1 MFLTKREKDRKMYI
15 EIVLMGSGFS
25 LESPRE
31 WVQPNK
37 KQRNPHYLIL
47 CRWGDLG
54 WGSACQWPY
63 PYVQGKKREKKK
75 KVISP
80 RRDWTVPWNLDLIP
94 FSLLLYKPVI
104 ESISGSSLGFTA
116 PYLSLYPFSLAS
128 CFLLLATCWTSFCFS
143 FSYLFDREQPW
154 QCMVI
159 MSWACHND
167 LTSEIGIQ
175 RSYPQGHT
183 GANSKRLASTMPS

>member
-1 MFLTKREKDRKMYI
+1 
-15 EIVLMGSGFS
+15 MGST
-25 LESPRE
+25 
-31 WVQPNK
+31 
-37 KQRNPHYLIL
+37 KQKAAKSALP
-47 CRWGDLG
+47 DFMQVG
-54 WGSACQWPY
+54 WSRMGIGLPVALPLRS
-63 PYVQGKKREKKK
+63 GEKEREKKK

-128 CFLLLATCWTSFCFS
+128 CFLLLAACWTSFCFS

-175 RSYPQGHT
+175 RSCPQGHT